1 MKKTILSIFLLIL
14 LFGCKDISNTSITFT
29 IDKGKHLSNPL
40 YVRSGDFKSF
50 ECEVEFTESCK
61 YKLNAEDQS
70 DQNKLFGFG
79 FDNKI
84 PNNNPAHDNS
94 IRWTWTYIGGENIQL
109 IPYWYENK
117 VRKFGFEYKK
127 IVKIGQKVNLGIYVK
142 DTYILVCNGEQ
153 ISIPYDK
160 LKTNVWILT
169 PYFGGNNT
177 APNNIKII
185 FHKFDVK

>member
-1 MKKTILSIFLLIL
+1 MKKSLVSILFLIL
-14 LFGCKDISNTSITFT
+14 LFGCKDISNTSITFV
-29 IDKGKHLSNPL
+29 IDKGKHLSSPL
-40 YVRSGDFKSF
+40 YVRSGSFKSF
-50 ECEVEFTESCK
+50 ECQVEFTESCK
-61 YKLNAEDQS
+61 YQLNSEDQG

-94 IRWTWTYIGGENIQL
+94 VRWTWTYIGNNQIQL

-127 IVKIGQKVNLGIYVK
+127 IVNIGEKVNLGIYVK
-142 DTYILVCNGEQ
+142 DTYILTFNNDQ
-153 ISIPYDK
+153 ISIPYEK
-160 LKTNVWILT
+160 IKPNAWILT
-169 PYFGGNNT
+169 SYFGGNNS
-177 APNNIKII
+177 APQDIKII